1 MTTPTT
7 SVERNPNIY
16 ADFFAASE
24 LSSALT
30 RKDIRKASETL
41 GRVEARFMV
50 DYYYTMQRDRIR
62 FDNQVRS
69 MTKSGEPN
77 MILDHLAVQAAKREE
92 IIKKALD
99 DYTSTDRVG
108 TWLRSIC
115 GIGPVTAAGLLAYI
129 DIERAVTAGAIWK
142 LAGLVPGVEWNKGEK
157 RPWNA
162 KLKCLMF
169 KIGESF
175 VKTSNK
181 ESSFYGKI
189 YKERKELETRRN
201 ENGDFAEQAAKEL
214 ASKNYAK
221 NTPTYAA
228 LSAGR
233 LSPAHIHVRARR
245 YAVKLFLSHLHEVM
259 YLVILKKAPPSPYAI
274 SILEHAHRIPVPELG
289 AIKDFIDP
297 VADDIETPFDD
308 EMGMGSE

>member
-92 IIKKALD
+92 IIKK
-99 DYTSTDRVG
+99 
-108 TWLRSIC
+108 
-115 GIGPVTAAGLLAYI
+115 P
-129 DIERAVTAGAIWK
+129 
-142 LAGLVPGVEWNKGEK
+142 
-157 RPWNA
+157 
-162 KLKCLMF
+162 
-169 KIGESF
+169 
-175 VKTSNK
+175 
-181 ESSFYGKI
+181 
-189 YKERKELETRRN
+189 
-201 ENGDFAEQAAKEL
+201 
-214 ASKNYAK
+214 
-221 NTPTYAA
+221 
-228 LSAGR
+228 LSC
-233 LSPAHIHVRARR
+233 
-245 YAVKLFLSHLHEVM
+245 
-259 YLVILKKAPPSPYAI
+259 
-274 SILEHAHRIPVPELG
+274 
-289 AIKDFIDP
+289 
-297 VADDIETPFDD
+297 
-308 EMGMGSE
+308 